1 MATPPG
7 SAAAATEKFCLEP
20 PPAAAGGAV
29 QSMVAAGVQGVGA
42 GATAGQVGPPPQHA
56 AQMAIGTAKKDG
68 GETPRG
74 GSPAAMPVG
83 GVRQRMTLFWTLR
96 TPLPKLH
103 TTPTR
108 PVGHALI

>member
-83 GVRQRMTLFWTLR
+83 GVRQLR
-96 TPLPKLH
+96 HCFGPFAPPFQSSTPP
-103 TTPTR
+103 P
-108 PVGHALI
+108 HAPWDML